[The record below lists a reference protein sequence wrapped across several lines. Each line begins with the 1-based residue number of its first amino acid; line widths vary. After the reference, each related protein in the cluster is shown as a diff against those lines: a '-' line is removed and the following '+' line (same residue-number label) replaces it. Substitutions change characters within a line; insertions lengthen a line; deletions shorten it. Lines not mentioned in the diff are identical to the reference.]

1 MFPRAPGESARKNRV
16 RCPQSA
22 ADPARTG
29 DSPSAHTR
37 LGFLGN
43 GLELASSRSGL
54 TMPTPYSAMTELVSD
69 FCLHRQIAAATRF
82 TVVNSLKRA
91 VEIVINRGPPD
102 RRWQKINT
110 RGHAADTPL
119 AVPTMSGVA
128 VERQILSRVVETEL
142 RNHRGSR
149 LFDATM
155 VSPPHGCVIG
165 TSCPMFLGYP
175 ESARARCGL
184 AGTRSGRSPHCCDAG
199 HSTSGREFRCAT

>member
-1 MFPRAPGESARKNRV
+1 
-16 RCPQSA
+16 
-22 ADPARTG
+22 
-29 DSPSAHTR
+29 
-37 LGFLGN
+37 
-43 GLELASSRSGL
+43 
-54 TMPTPYSAMTELVSD
+54 MPTPYSAMTELVSD

-91 VEIVINRGPPD
+91 VEIVINRGPD

-149 LFDATM
+149 LSTPPWFLRHTV
-155 VSPPHGCVIG
+155 VSSAHLARCSSAIQK
-165 TSCPMFLGYP
+165 
-175 ESARARCGL
+175 ARARCGL